1 VNISTRSSTSGS
13 EQGSTHVDRANA
25 DAVARINSGDP
36 VLIDVRPA
44 REVVP
49 GLTANTVMTSGAL
62 LPWAEYTGGQ
72 RDAVIG
78 GALFEGMA
86 RDAEHADALLRSGE
100 IVLAG
105 CQDHDTIGSLA
116 GVTTSS
122 MPVLVVEDA
131 TDGNRAYCTLFEG
144 AAPARLNYG
153 VYNEAVRESLQF
165 LERVIAPVLGEA
177 VRRTGGIHLNPIIRR
192 ALHMGDELHSR
203 NAAGTLLFTRDLLPH
218 LVALSAE
225 HHPGVEDLAAYLGD
239 GDYFFLRASMAA
251 SKATLDRLTSVEGST
266 VVRAMAFSCKE
277 FAIRVAGM
285 GDEWFRGPLPTME
298 AGGFFDGY
306 SVADIELMGGESPIT
321 ESMGL
326 GGFAQAAAFPLQSY
340 QGGTSERMVQTN
352 LEMYEIAL
360 AESPNFRI
368 PYFAYRGVPTGIDIR
383 RVVETGIT
391 PAMDIGIAGR
401 GGGQIGAGSFRAPLG
416 CFESALAEH
425 ERRYGAAGSAA

>member
-1 VNISTRSSTSGS
+1 MKSTQSAIHDSV
-13 EQGSTHVDRANA
+13 QGSTRVDRANA
-25 DAVARINSGDP
+25 EAVARINSGDP
-36 VLIDVRPA
+36 VLVDVLPA
-44 REVVP
+44 RDVMP
-49 GLTANTVMTSGAL
+49 GLTAKTVLTAGAP
-62 LPWAEYTGGQ
+62 LPWGEYTGGQ

-86 RDAEHADALLRSGE
+86 RDPEHADALLRSGE
-100 IVLAG
+100 IVVAG
-105 CQDHDTIGSLA
+105 CQDHGAIGSLA
-116 GVTTSS
+116 GVTTPS

-177 VRRTGGIHLNPIIRR
+177 VRRSGGIPLNPIIRR

-203 NAAGTLLFTRDLLPH
+203 NAAGTLLFTRELLPH
-218 LVALSAE
+218 LTALSAE
-225 HHPGVEDLAAYLGD
+225 NHPGVDDLVAYLCN

-251 SKATLDRLTSVEGST
+251 AKATLDRLASLEGST

-285 GDEWFRGPLPTME
+285 GDEWFRGPLPTMD

-306 SVADIELMGGESPIT
+306 SAADIEFMGGESPIT
-321 ESMGL
+321 ESLGL

-352 LEMYEIAL
+352 LEMYDITL
-360 AESPNFRI
+360 AESANFRI
-368 PYFAYRGVPTGIDIR
+368 PYFGYRGVPTGIDIR
-383 RVVETGIT
+383 RVVETGVA

-401 GGGQIGAGSFRAPLG
+401 GGGQIGAGSFRAPLA
-416 CFESALAEH
+416 CFHSALAEH
-425 ERRYGAAGSAA
+425 ERRFGATGSAA